1 MELIQKYYFPWHFP
15 LRKEV
20 GGIIVIILIFL
31 IYPYFIRQID
41 ATAAAIDPGA
51 LSAIILAVFA
61 ILIFKSA
68 TWWIIKVIWPVFA
81 EYSDLHFERNFR
93 ALVSWQ
99 KVVIY
104 LGFYLMIL
112 YAFVIVLIALI

>member
-41 ATAAAIDPGA
+41 VTAASIDPGII
-51 LSAIILAVFA
+51 SAIILAIFA

-68 TWWIIKVIWPVFA
+68 TWWIIKAIWPVFA
-81 EYSDLHFERNFR
+81 HYSEHNFETNFKSLS
-93 ALVSWQ
+93 AGQ

-104 LGFYLMIL
+104 LVFYLVVMCGFIWVL
-112 YAFVIVLIALI
+112 GTVI

>member
-15 LRKEV
+15 LRKEA

-31 IYPYFIRQID
+31 LYPYFIRQID
-41 ATAAAIDPGA
+41 ATAAAIDPGII
-51 LSAIILAVFA
+51 SAIILAVTA

-68 TWWIIKVIWPVFA
+68 TWWIIKAIWPVFA
-81 EYSDLHFERNFR
+81 HYSEHSFESNFKSLT
-93 ALVSWQ
+93 AGQ

-104 LGFYLMIL
+104 LGFYLVVLWGFIEVL
-112 YAFVIVLIALI
+112 GAVI